1 MIIGAARGPPRGF
14 PTQLRHDSLSQEA
27 VSQIS
32 LFFRFAG
39 QVHGRVLG
47 ALVAFTP
54 KDKIHKEVMGKCAM
68 DTSGEETENKGPIIV
83 SNTVMPIY

>member
-1 MIIGAARGPPRGF
+1 MIIGAARGPPHGF
-14 PTQLRHDSLSQEA
+14 PTQLRHDSLGQEA
-27 VSQIS
+27 VGQIS

-54 KDKIHKEVMGKCAM
+54 KDNIHKEVMGKCAM
-68 DTSGEETENKGPIIV
+68 DTSGEETENRGPIIV